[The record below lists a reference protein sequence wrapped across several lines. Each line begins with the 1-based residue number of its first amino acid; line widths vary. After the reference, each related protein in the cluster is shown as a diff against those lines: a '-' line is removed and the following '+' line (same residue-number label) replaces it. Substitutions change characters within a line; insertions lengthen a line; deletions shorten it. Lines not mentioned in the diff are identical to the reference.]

1 MCARAFWAA
10 TNGTAPPTALSSI
23 DYSYR
28 HPIGATRSDQQF
40 ARPTPPAEKT
50 RGQYFGGEFQFDPWD
65 KARGW
70 LTAFDAATGVRR
82 WQYQSSKPMIA
93 SVLTTGGDVVLAG
106 EITGDFL
113 AFDAED
119 GKILYKHNV
128 GGPIGG
134 GVLSYAS
141 GGKQYIAVVSGFVGG
156 YYNMMA
162 PEIGGGN
169 PTVTV
174 FALKP

>member
-1 MCARAFWAA
+1 
-10 TNGTAPPTALSSI
+10 
-23 DYSYR
+23 
-28 HPIGATRSDQQF
+28 
-40 ARPTPPAEKT
+40 
-50 RGQYFGGEFQFDPWD
+50 
-65 KARGW
+65 
-70 LTAFDAATGVRR
+70 
-82 WQYQSSKPMIA
+82 MIA
-93 SVLTTGGDVVLAG
+93 SVVATGGDVVLAG